1 MRPTILPLTAFAGRR
16 RRIAQGLS
24 LWLGIGLWGWGAAG
38 AALDQVAERFIAP
51 GTRHRVLQGAEGP
64 WAIHVL
70 ELERGNPY
78 VQPEAVLGGGRVIG
92 LETVRAGADRLSTWE
107 HYAVAGVNGDFFRI
121 EAGPYQGDPIGLMVA
136 HGELLSS
143 PYPRSALVLTA
154 EGSPIID
161 VFRLEASVR
170 APDGSTFPITGVNQE
185 RGPQDLILYTPR
197 FHLATRT
204 SGPGVQVVVGGLE
217 LPIRPNR
224 GYLGQIQAVVQ
235 GEADVVIPEDGVVLS
250 GSGKA
255 AEFLGRLGR
264 GENLAFRLDL
274 QPSVGEILHAVGGG
288 PRLVRAGKV
297 SIEAEAE
304 GFSQA
309 FVTTAHPRTAVGF
322 NERKL
327 FLVTVDGRQP
337 GYSVGMTLPQLAELM
352 LSLGCRE
359 AMNLDGGGSTT
370 CLVRGQVVNRPSD
383 QRERPVANAL
393 LLFSTAPR
401 GPLARLSMAPE
412 TVHLLVGGQVA
423 LTIRGEDEFYN
434 PVEVSPEDLTW
445 SMEPDLGMVDAAGV
459 LRALRPG
466 TAILQAAAGRATARV
481 TVHIEER
488 LARLE
493 IQPSPVT
500 VGRGGEQPLSLKAW
514 AADGQPVLL
523 DPAQVQ
529 WIVAPELGWV
539 DSHQVFH
546 AAPAARQ
553 GALSARVGGAEA
565 QVLVQVGSRVR
576 LIDDFEDDRPREFFS
591 YPPGVP
597 GSLTRVPAPRHSG
610 QWALRLEYDFTT
622 TEATRAAY
630 ARLNRDVGAPSAV
643 RVWVYGDG
651 NNNWLR
657 GRFIDAKGQ
666 KVTVDFSFGLD
677 FRNEWRQFRAA
688 IPAGTAYPIRWES
701 LYLAQPRAQVKNK
714 GAVYFDGF
722 EGEYPPEW

>member
-1 MRPTILPLTAFAGRR
+1 MKPSLFPLTALVGRW
-16 RRIAQGLS
+16 RRIACGLI
-24 LWLGIGLWGWGAAG
+24 LWLGIGWWGWGAVG
-38 AALDQVAERFIAP
+38 AALDQVTERFIAP
-51 GTRHRVLQGAEGP
+51 GTRHRVLQGPEGP
-64 WAIHVL
+64 WAVHVL
-70 ELERGNPY
+70 EVERGNPY
-78 VQPEAVLGGGRVIG
+78 VRPEAVLGGGQVIG
-92 LETVRAGADRLSTWE
+92 LETVRAGANRLSTRE

-136 HGELLSS
+136 HGELISS
-143 PYPRSALVLTA
+143 PYPRSAFVLTTDGTPLI
-154 EGSPIID
+154 E
-161 VFRLEASVR
+161 VFRLEAFVQV
-170 APDGSTFPITGVNQE
+170 PDGSKFPITGVNQE
-185 RGPQDLILYTPR
+185 RGPHDLILYTPR

-204 SGPGVQVVVGGLE
+204 SGPGLQVVVGGLE

-224 GYLGQIQAVVQ
+224 GYLGQVQAVLQ

-250 GSGKA
+250 GAGEA
-255 AEFLGRLGR
+255 AEFLARLGR
-264 GENLAFRLDL
+264 GESLAFRLDL
-274 QPSVGEILHAVGGG
+274 QPSAGEILHAVGGG

-304 GFSQA
+304 GFGQA

-322 NERKL
+322 NRQKL
-327 FLVTVDGRQP
+327 FFVTVDGRQP
-337 GYSVGMTLPQLAELM
+337 GYSVGMTLPQLAEWM
-352 LSLGCRE
+352 LSLGCQE

-401 GPLARLSMAPE
+401 GPLARLSIAPE
-412 TVHLLVGGQVA
+412 TVTLLVGGQVA
-423 LTIRGEDEFYN
+423 FACTGEDEFYN
-434 PVEVSPEDLTW
+434 PVEVSPKDLAWT
-445 SMEPDLGMVDAAGV
+445 MEPNLGLVDAAGV
-459 LRALRPG
+459 LRALKPG
-466 TAILQAAAGRATARV
+466 TALLQAAAGQATARV

-488 LARLE
+488 IARLE
-493 IQPSPVT
+493 IQPSPIA
-500 VGRGGEQPLSLKAW
+500 VGRGGEQPLGLRAW
-514 AADGQPVLL
+514 TADGRPVSL

-539 DSHQVFH
+539 DSRQVFH

-553 GALSARVGGAEA
+553 GTLLARAGGAEA
-565 QVLVQVGSRVR
+565 QASVQVGARIR
-576 LIDDFEDDRPREFFS
+576 LIDDFEDDRPRAFFS

-597 GSLTRVPAPRHSG
+597 GSLARVKDPCHSG

-630 ARLNRDVGAPSAV
+630 ARLHQDLGAPSGV
-643 RVWVYGDG
+643 SVWVYGDG
-651 NNNWLR
+651 NPNWLR

-677 FRNEWRQFRAA
+677 FKNEWRQFRAA

-701 LYLAQPRAQVKNK
+701 FYLAQPRAQVKNK

-722 EGEYPPEW
+722 EAEYPPE